1 MFAKVNTAGLRGI
14 EGFPVEVEA
23 DVQTGLPGFFLTG
36 ALSPET
42 REAQYRVMNAI
53 KNSSIHMEPKKI
65 TVNFSPAA
73 IRKDGTAYDL
83 PIAIAVLAASG
94 LVDYRTFEDTA
105 FFGETGLDG
114 SLKRV
119 RGALPLA
126 FTCKE
131 SGYKRIIVPKDNAV
145 EASLAEG
152 IEVIGCRDIPEVL
165 KVLGRIMRGEEAESP
180 ETGCN
185 LSHARAH
192 HLPAESDHA
201 FTYQESDDC
210 IEDNDDIQ
218 ADHEQL
224 PAVQHYPRTETGDKN
239 MSYDPACIDNAGSSH
254 RTFSAEHSE
263 FDGSNG
269 LSPQKPVYREDFS
282 DVHGQEYL
290 KRAAEIAVSGRHNL
304 LLSGPAGTGK
314 SMIAKRMPT
323 IMPDLSREEDIEIS
337 KIYSICGLLSEDQPL
352 LGKRPFRSPHHGIS
366 EAAFAGGGN
375 QVMPGEMSLAS
386 GGILFLDEIPLFKRD
401 TLEMLRQPME
411 DRHIT
416 VTRMKGSYTYPAD
429 FILVAAMNNCACG
442 FYPDRKRCH
451 CTRAQIKAYMG
462 RLSKPLLERIDICAE
477 ARPIGY
483 SELIAPAKAGSSES
497 SAVIRRRVEEVFRIQ
512 EERFKD
518 IEGIRFNGQ
527 MGIREI
533 EKFCVL
539 GPEETAFMEEVYQAR
554 GLSGRTYHKIL
565 KVARTIAD
573 MDGSEKIAV
582 RHLAEAV
589 ELRSVED
596 SLFPGAG
603 SRGKQQQTIRPIK
616 AAASSGRGRG
626 NMQQQTVR
634 PIKSADSSGGRRGKR
649 AGRQFG
655 SMTSS
660 FGEDSNSPD
669 NESVDGFAEPGKQAV
684 QAISTGVSSDPW
696 GIQETDEEVL

>member
-165 KVLGRIMRGEEAESP
+165 KVLGRIMRGEESCQSEPDYGLLHGEQYSSADQDCSYTAHDYLWP
-180 ETGCN
+180 EYDDSMEDYDN
-185 LSHARAH
+185 FRDDHD
-192 HLPAESDHA
+192 HL
-201 FTYQESDDC
+201 QE
-210 IEDNDDIQ
+210 
-218 ADHEQL
+218 EQ
-224 PAVQHYPRTETGDKN
+224 K
-239 MSYDPACIDNAGSSH
+239 S
-254 RTFSAEHSE
+254 
-263 FDGSNG
+263 
-269 LSPQKPVYREDFS
+269 VYRVDFS

-483 SELIAPAKAGSSES
+483 NELITPSEAGSAES
-497 SAVIRRRVEEVFRIQ
+497 SAVIRKRVEETFRIQ

-573 MDGSEKIAV
+573 MDGCERIAIK
-582 RHLAEAV
+582 HLAEAV

-603 SRGKQQQTIRPIK
+603 SRGKQQQTVRPIK
-616 AAASSGRGRG
+616 A
-626 NMQQQTVR
+626 
-634 PIKSADSSGGRRGKR
+634 ADSSGGRRGKR

-669 NESVDGFAEPGKQAV
+669 NESVDGFAEPGQQAV